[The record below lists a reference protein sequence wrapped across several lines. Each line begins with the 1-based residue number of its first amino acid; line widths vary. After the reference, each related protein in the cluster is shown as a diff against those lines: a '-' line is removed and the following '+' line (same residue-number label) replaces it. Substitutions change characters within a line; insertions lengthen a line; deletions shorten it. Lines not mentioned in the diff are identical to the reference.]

1 MNKSVCVIG
10 LGYVGLPLALLSVE
24 KSYTVYGLEVN
35 EKKIESIKQNHPQ
48 ILLNHSFALKSD
60 IVIIAVPTPIDER
73 KMPDLT
79 DVKNACNSIAENLD
93 HSGRLIIL
101 ESTVNPFVS
110 RKFMLPIFE
119 AKGFKE
125 GKDFYL
131 AHCPER
137 IDPGNKKWDV
147 SNIPRVVGGISDE
160 AMKRATDFYKSIISG
175 DVISMSSIEA
185 AEMVKIYE
193 NSLRAVNIAFAN
205 EMAMV
210 MQNLKLD
217 VKEILKGVKTKPFG
231 LDLCYPSCG
240 VGGHCIPVDPFYLIE
255 ESIKRGFDP
264 RFLATAMKVNGYMP
278 SYTVSLLMHAMNDIG
293 KSIRGSTIGI
303 LGVSYKKNVE
313 DLRESPAL
321 EIIKRVNSLG
331 AIIKIYDPFIPE
343 YSNSSSEEVLNCD
356 AVMLLTDHDEFL
368 SYDYS
373 KVHVLIDGKNVLEP
387 NKIGGV
393 YKGIGRQK
401 I

>member
-24 KSYTVYGLEVN
+24 KGYTVYGLEVS
-35 EKKIESIKQNHPQ
+35 EKKIEFIKQNHPQ

>member
-24 KSYTVYGLEVN
+24 KGYTVYGLEVN

-175 DVISMSSIEA
+175 DVMSMSSIEA

-373 KVHVLIDGKNVLEP
+373 KVPVLIDGKNVLEP

>member
-24 KSYTVYGLEVN
+24 KGYTVYGLEVS
-35 EKKIESIKQNHPQ
+35 EKKIEFIKQNHPQ

-175 DVISMSSIEA
+175 DVMSMSSIEA

-331 AIIKIYDPFIPE
+331 AIIKIYDPFILE

-368 SYDYS
+368 NYDYS
-373 KVHVLIDGKNVLEP
+373 KVPVLIDGKNVLEP

>member
-24 KSYTVYGLEVN
+24 KGYTVYGLEVN

>member
-24 KSYTVYGLEVN
+24 KGYTVYGLEVS
-35 EKKIESIKQNHPQ
+35 EKKIEFIKQNHPQ

-175 DVISMSSIEA
+175 DVMSMSSIEA

>member
-24 KSYTVYGLEVN
+24 KGYTVYGLEVS
-35 EKKIESIKQNHPQ
+35 EKKIEFIKQNHPQ

-331 AIIKIYDPFIPE
+331 AIIKIYDPFILE

-368 SYDYS
+368 NYDYS
-373 KVHVLIDGKNVLEP
+373 KVPVLIDGKNVLEP

>member
-24 KSYTVYGLEVN
+24 KGYTVYGLEVS
-35 EKKIESIKQNHPQ
+35 EKKIEFIKQNHPQ

-60 IVIIAVPTPIDER
+60 VVIIAVPTPIDER